1 MATEPGLGEPLGD
14 DLRASPT
21 HIQSP
26 ELRREA
32 RKAAVWVLVVGAAVL
47 AVYLSDAL
55 LVIFGALVFAAML
68 DGGARLLGRVLP
80 IGRGWRILLIVLLA
94 IGFIAWLAYFA
105 GSQIS
110 VEAATLPAVIEAQ
123 SARAIAWLRDHGFDI
138 GITHIQQVATQVG
151 SGVGTVTRAVG
162 GVLGGIAT
170 VVLIGTIG
178 LYVALEPR
186 LYERGV
192 AWMLPGAQRAEF
204 FEMTQKMAFT
214 LRRLMAGRLVGMA
227 FEGVFTWA
235 MLTAFGVP
243 LAALLGIITGLLAF
257 IPNIGAILSG
267 ILMVLVGFSGGP
279 EMGLYTIVVYFVVQN
294 IDGYIVVPLIARRT
308 VDLAPALVLGFQLIM
323 GVLFGIIGLF
333 LADPLLAM
341 IKLALE
347 QRAARRDALD
357 TPEAAAPAHGA

>member
-1 MATEPGLGEPLGD
+1 MATEPGLGEPLGE

-32 RKAAVWVLVVGAAVL
+32 RKAAVWVLVAGAAVL

-138 GITHIQQVATQVG
+138 GITHIQQVATQLG

-192 AWMLPGAQRAEF
+192 AWMLPRAQRGEF

-357 TPEAAAPAHGA
+357 APEAAAPAHGA

>member
-21 HIQSP
+21 HIDSP

-32 RKAAVWVLVVGAAVL
+32 KKAAVWVGVVGLAVL
-47 AVYLSDAL
+47 AVYISDAL
-55 LVIFGALVFAAML
+55 LVIFGAMVFAAML

-80 IGRGWRILLIVLLA
+80 IGRGWRIGLVVLLA
-94 IGFIAWLAYFA
+94 IGFFAWLVYFA

-110 VEAATLPAVIEAQ
+110 VEAATLPAVIKAQ
-123 SARAIAWLRDHGFDI
+123 SARAFQWLQSHGFDVSL
-138 GITHIQQVATQVG
+138 GQAQQVASHLG
-151 SGVGTVTRAVG
+151 SGVGTVTHAIG

-178 LYVALEPR
+178 LYIALEPR
-186 LYERGV
+186 LYERGL
-192 AWMLPGAQRAEF
+192 AWILPREQRGEF

-227 FEGVFTWA
+227 FEGVFTWI
-235 MLTAFGVP
+235 MLTVFGVP

-257 IPNIGAILSG
+257 IPNIGAIVSG

-279 EMGLYTIVVYFVVQN
+279 EMGLYTILVYFVVQN
-294 IDGYIVVPLIARRT
+294 IDGYIVVPLIARKT
-308 VDLAPALVLGFQLIM
+308 VDLAPALVLGMQLIM
-323 GVLFGIIGLF
+323 GVLFGVIGLF

-347 QRAARRDALD
+347 QRAARREARAA
-357 TPEAAAPAHGA
+357 TEAAAPAHGA

>member
-1 MATEPGLGEPLGD
+1 MATEPGLGEPLGE

-21 HIQSP
+21 HNDSP

-32 RKAAVWVLVVGAAVL
+32 RKAAVWVGVVGLAVL
-47 AVYLSDAL
+47 AVYIADAL
-55 LVIFGALVFAAML
+55 LVIFGGLVFAAML

-80 IGRGWRILLIVLLA
+80 IGRGWRILIVVLA
-94 IGFIAWLAYFA
+94 AIAFFAWLGYFA

-110 VEAATLPAVIEAQ
+110 VEAATLPAVIQEQ
-123 SARAIAWLRDHGFDI
+123 SARAFGWLQSHGFDVSM
-138 GITHIQQVATQVG
+138 GQAQQVATQLG
-151 SGVGTVTRAVG
+151 SGVGTVTKAVG

-178 LYVALEPR
+178 LYVSLEPR
-186 LYERGV
+186 LYERGL
-192 AWMLPGAQRAEF
+192 AWMLPSEQRSQF
-204 FEMTQKMAFT
+204 FGTTQKMAYT

-227 FEGVFTWA
+227 FEGVFTWI
-235 MLTAFGVP
+235 MLSIIGVP
-243 LAALLGIITGLLAF
+243 LAALLGIITALLAF
-257 IPNIGAILSG
+257 IPNIGAIVSG
-267 ILMVLVGFSGGP
+267 ILMVLVGFSAGP
-279 EMGLYTIVVYFVVQN
+279 ETGLATIAVYFVVQN
-294 IDGYIVVPLIARRT
+294 IDGYIVVPLIARKT

-323 GVLFGIIGLF
+323 GILFGVIGLF

-347 QRAARRDALD
+347 QRAARREARE